1 MNNTTL
7 PRLNEVLRVALLLL
21 LLLPAFP
28 AQASVHDG
36 IAWKNVSVEGR
47 KTAVFSMFADSGGL
61 MWIGTNNG
69 LYTYDGTS
77 ARKVKGEVFSV
88 GQVYGIAEHG
98 DRLYA
103 GTNNGLLYY
112 DKVTGA
118 SARLDGG
125 FPFEIRTML
134 LVDDVLWIGS
144 IYGLYRYDLKS
155 EKLKRITEG
164 LPHQSVYSI
173 LRDSRGV
180 IYVGTYDGLARLKT
194 TSGETEATAVK
205 IEASGSKGN
214 LFVNS
219 MAEDPSGEFIWM
231 GTEEGLLRYYP
242 LAERVENEKAMQG
255 CTVKALTLK
264 PDGKLVAGTDKGLFL
279 QDGDSLTRC
288 RHDSRDIFSISDNE
302 VWCVFADPAS
312 HIWAGT
318 EMGFSIAAHSN
329 SVRTLRLGSIAGSG
343 EGNQIYAVHRDRSG
357 CLWLGGTNGVL
368 MLDGAGRVQ
377 WFRSSSAP
385 FSISHNRIRAIEEG
399 RDGRLWIATDG
410 GVNEFDRKSG
420 RFFGYHIADSS
431 GQHKANWVYGII
443 DDADGLW
450 VGSYLGGVLRVDK
463 SRLNRNRSAVV
474 AGYAVHSGN
483 GLNND
488 LVNEMRRDR
497 EGRIWTLL
505 FRDSTVVR
513 IDPEERRVS
522 KYNVLEAAG
531 AWPSHIATDRQG
543 RLWTAFNGGAL
554 VMDKNGDPVRK
565 VLFPSTETDEAVL
578 AMGNVGGD
586 MWIATVSNVWSID
599 GESFEPKILPLPQK
613 QYTAVYEDPLTGSVI
628 LGAID
633 EFVIVDPV
641 ALARINSS
649 EAIRMIATE
658 ENGSHFLFV
667 DGPAGLPAFE
677 VAYDNSFSLTVS
689 ALDYAPDAL
698 HRYAYK
704 LVQDESDTLR
714 TWLTMP
720 DGVNT
725 VSLSN
730 LAIGKHKLLL
740 KVVGAL
746 TKPVAVTLRV
756 LPPWYLSWWAIALYA
771 VAFLSALV
779 GLFFYLRKK
788 NAEKLREAERR
799 RSLATAENRLTFLSN
814 ISHDLKTPLS
824 MIIGPVSQLREQHKD
839 PAFRHKLD
847 IIYENALKLNAL
859 IHRTIEINRL
869 EDNDDNL
876 LIIST
881 VDAAE
886 FCRSVFDSYRES
898 HPGKQFVFLASPEH
912 IFVDVDAVKFES
924 VLNNLFSNA
933 CKYSEAKATITCGV
947 TQKEDTLEIVVSD
960 DGMGISQADQ
970 ALVFQRMYRSPRTS
984 ALREGTGIGLYLI
997 RKYLEMHG
1005 GDIRLYSCENE
1016 GTTFVVR
1023 LPISKVGNRTVA
1035 PATAVTADSS
1045 VAKILIVEDNASIAA
1060 FIREILAN
1068 DYNCLIADNG
1078 RSGLAVAASF
1088 QPDLIILDEMMPVM
1102 DGLEMC
1108 RRLKQNPR
1116 LSHIPLI
1123 MLTAKTDNVTET
1135 ESVRLGVDIF
1145 MGKPFEAPLLLERV
1159 RHLLAAKAELREAVR
1174 IEAITTPK
1182 PIEAE
1187 SGAEKQLAAI
1197 TRIIEDNVSDPDLN
1211 VNYLSEKSGIGTKQL
1226 YRLIKRLVG
1235 VTPVDYI
1242 RQMRMQKAAMLLE
1255 QRKFTVSEVMY
1266 MVGFNTASYFS
1277 KCFQAQYGCK
1287 PSQYVGEHTQGQDA
1301 RS

>member
-1 MNNTTL
+1 MSTIPTPIN
-7 PRLNEVLRVALLLL
+7 RLLKFTLLLL
-21 LLLPAFP
+21 FAVPVLSAR
-28 AQASVHDG
+28 ASIKDG

-47 KTAVFSMFADSGGL
+47 KTTVFSIFADSGGL

-88 GQVYGIAEHG
+88 GQVYGIVEHDG
-98 DRLYA
+98 KLYA

-112 DKVTGA
+112 DKTTGA
-118 SARLDGG
+118 SARFDGN

-134 LVDDVLWIGS
+134 LIDDTLWIGS

-155 EKLKRITEG
+155 GKLNRIVEG

-180 IYVGTYDGLARLKT
+180 IYVGTYDGLAWLK
-194 TSGETEATAVK
+194 SAGGETEATVVK
-205 IEASGSKGN
+205 IKASGSKGN

-219 MAEDPSGEFIWM
+219 MVEDPSGEFIWM
-231 GTEEGLLRYYP
+231 GTEEQLLRYYP
-242 LAERVENEKAMQG
+242 LAERVEAEEKMQG
-255 CTVKALTLK
+255 HTVKSLTLK
-264 PDGKLVAGTDKGLFL
+264 PDGKLIAGTDKGLFL
-279 QDGDSLTRC
+279 QTGDSFTAC

-302 VWCVFADPAS
+302 VWCVFADS
-312 HIWAGT
+312 SNHIWAGT
-318 EMGFSIAAHSN
+318 EMGFSIAANSN
-329 SVRTLRLGSIAGSG
+329 SVRTLRLGSIADSG
-343 EGNQIYAVHRDRSG
+343 EGNQIYTVHRDRAG
-357 CLWLGGTNGVL
+357 CLWLGGTNGL
-368 MLDGAGRVQ
+368 LLLDDAGGVQ
-377 WFRSSSAP
+377 WFRASSAP
-385 FSISHNRIRAIEEG
+385 FSISHNWIRAIEEG
-399 RDGRLWIATDG
+399 RDGKVWIATDG
-410 GVNEFDRKSG
+410 GVNEFDRKSN
-420 RFFGYHIADSS
+420 RFFNYRIADSS

-450 VGSYLGGVLRVDK
+450 IGSYLGGIHRVGK
-463 SRLNRNRSAVV
+463 SRLNRNHPDVV
-474 AGYAVHSGN
+474 ADYAVNSGN

-488 LVNEMRRDR
+488 LVNEMRYDR
-497 EGRIWTLL
+497 EGNIWALL
-505 FRDSTVVR
+505 FRDSMVVR
-513 IDPEERRVS
+513 IDPKGGPVCG
-522 KYNVLEAAG
+522 YNILEIAG
-531 AWPSHIATDRQG
+531 AWPTHITTDRNG
-543 RLWTAFNGGAL
+543 RLWTAFNGG
-554 VMDKNGDPVRK
+554 VSVTDKNGRLIRK
-565 VLFPSTETDEAVL
+565 VLFPFTETDEAVL
-578 AMGNVGGD
+578 AMGNVGKD
-586 MWIATVSNVWSID
+586 VWIATVSNVWSID

-613 QYTAVYEDPLTGSVI
+613 YYTAVYEDPLTGNVI

-667 DGPAGLPAFE
+667 NEATVLPAFE
-677 VAYDNSFSLTVS
+677 VAYDKSFSLTLS

-714 TWLTMP
+714 NWLTMP
-720 DGVNT
+720 DGVNA

-730 LAIGKHKLLL
+730 LAIGKHKLMV
-740 KVVGAL
+740 KVVGSLA
-746 TKPVAVTLRV
+746 KPVVVGIRV
-756 LPPWYLSWWAIALYA
+756 LPPWYLSGWAIALYS
-771 VAFLSALV
+771 LALLAAL
-779 GLFFYLRKK
+779 GALFVYLRKK

-799 RSLATAENRLTFLSN
+799 RSLATAENRLAFLSN

-824 MIIGPVSQLREQHKD
+824 MIIGPVSQMREEHKD
-839 PAFRHKLD
+839 SAIRHKLD
-847 IIYENALKLNAL
+847 VIYDNALKLNAL

-869 EDNDDNL
+869 ENNDDNL
-876 LIIST
+876 LIIFT
-881 VDAAE
+881 IDAVE

-898 HPGKQFVFLASPEH
+898 HPGKKFVFLASSEH
-912 IFVDVDAVKFES
+912 VFVDVDAVKFES

-933 CKYSEAKATITCGV
+933 CKYSETQATITCGV
-947 TQKEDTLEIVVSD
+947 TQKESMLEIVVSD

-970 ALVFQRMYRSPRTS
+970 SLVFQRMYRSPRTS

-997 RKYLEMHG
+997 KKYLEMHG

-1016 GTTFVVR
+1016 GTTLVVT
-1023 LPISKVGNRTVA
+1023 LPISRAENEPVA
-1035 PATAVTADSS
+1035 PPTAVAADSS
-1045 VAKILIVEDNASIAA
+1045 VSKILIVEDNASIAA

-1068 DYNCLIADNG
+1068 HYNCLIADNG

-1088 QPDLIILDEMMPVM
+1088 QPDLIILDEIMPVM

-1108 RRLKQNPR
+1108 RRLKQHPR
-1116 LSHIPLI
+1116 LSHIPII

-1159 RHLLAAKAELREAVR
+1159 RHLLVAKAELREAVR

-1197 TRIIEDNVSDPDLN
+1197 TKIIEDNVSDPDLN

-1226 YRLIKRLVG
+1226 YRLIKKLVG

-1287 PSQYVGEHTQGQDA
+1287 PSQYVGENTKE
-1301 RS
+1301 

>member
-1 MNNTTL
+1 M
-7 PRLNEVLRVALLLL
+7 
-21 LLLPAFP
+21 
-28 AQASVHDG
+28 
-36 IAWKNVSVEGR
+36 
-47 KTAVFSMFADSGGL
+47 
-61 MWIGTNNG
+61 
-69 LYTYDGTS
+69 
-77 ARKVKGEVFSV
+77 
-88 GQVYGIAEHG
+88 
-98 DRLYA
+98 
-103 GTNNGLLYY
+103 
-112 DKVTGA
+112 
-118 SARLDGG
+118 
-125 FPFEIRTML
+125 
-134 LVDDVLWIGS
+134 
-144 IYGLYRYDLKS
+144 
-155 EKLKRITEG
+155 
-164 LPHQSVYSI
+164 
-173 LRDSRGV
+173 
-180 IYVGTYDGLARLKT
+180 YVGTYDGLARLKST
-194 TSGETEATAVK
+194 GGETEAAVVK
-205 IEASGSKGN
+205 IEAAGSKGN
-214 LFVNS
+214 VFVNS
-219 MAEDPSGEFIWM
+219 MVEDPSGEFIWV
-231 GTEEGLLRYYP
+231 GTEERLLRYYP
-242 LAERVENEKAMQG
+242 LTGRVENEKEMQG
-255 CTVKALTLK
+255 HTVKSLTLK

-279 QDGDSLTRC
+279 QNGDSLTVC
-288 RHDSRDIFSISDNE
+288 RHDSRDMFSISDNE
-302 VWCVFADPAS
+302 VWCVFADSSS

-329 SVRTLRLGSIAGSG
+329 SVRTLRLGSIADSG

-357 CLWLGGTNGVL
+357 CLWLGGTNGL
-368 MLDGAGRVQ
+368 LLLDGAGGVR
-377 WFRSSSAP
+377 WFRSSRAP
-385 FSISHNRIRAIEEG
+385 FSLSHNRIRAIEEG
-399 RDGRLWIATDG
+399 RDGKVWIATDG
-410 GVNEFDRKSG
+410 GVNEFDRRSN
-420 RFFGYHIADSS
+420 RFFSYHIADSS
-431 GQHKANWVYGII
+431 GRHKANWVYGII

-450 VGSYLGGVLRVDK
+450 IGSYLGGILRVDK
-463 SRLNRNRSAVV
+463 SRLNRSNRAVV
-474 AGYAVHSGN
+474 ADYAVHSGN
-483 GLNND
+483 GLGND

-497 EGRIWTLL
+497 EGTLWTLL
-505 FRDSTVVR
+505 FRDSLVVR
-513 IDPEERRVS
+513 IDPEDGRVS
-522 KYNVLEAAG
+522 GYNVLEAAG
-531 AWPSHIATDRQG
+531 AWPSHIATDRKG

-554 VMDKNGDPVRK
+554 VMDKNGGLIRK

-578 AMGNVGGD
+578 AMGNVGED
-586 MWIATVSNVWSID
+586 VWIATVSNVWSID
-599 GESFEPKILPLPQK
+599 GASFEPKILPVPQK
-613 QYTAVYEDPLTGSVI
+613 QYTAVYEDPLTGDVI

-633 EFVIVDPV
+633 EFVVVDPV

-667 DGPAGLPAFE
+667 DGPAPLPAFE
-677 VAYDNSFSLTVS
+677 VAYDKSFSLTLS

-714 TWLTMP
+714 NWLTMP

-725 VSLSN
+725 LSLSN
-730 LAIGKHKLLL
+730 LAIGRHKLLL

-756 LPPWYLSWWAIALYA
+756 LPPWYLSWWAFALYA

-799 RSLATAENRLTFLSN
+799 RSLATAENRLAFLSN

-824 MIIGPVSQLREQHKD
+824 MIIGPVSQMREEHKGS
-839 PAFRHKLD
+839 ALRHKLD
-847 IIYENALKLNAL
+847 VIYDNALRLNTL

-881 VDAAE
+881 IDTVE

-898 HPGKQFVFLASPEH
+898 HPGKQFVFLASSEH
-912 IFVDVDAVKFES
+912 VFADVDAVKFES

-933 CKYSEAKATITCGV
+933 CKYSESKATITCGV
-947 TQKEDTLEIVVSD
+947 TQKESTLEIVVSD
-960 DGMGISQADQ
+960 DGMGIPQADQ
-970 ALVFQRMYRSPRTS
+970 SLVFQRMYRSPRTS

-997 RKYLEMHG
+997 KKYLEMHG

-1016 GTTFVVR
+1016 GTTFVVT
-1023 LPISKVGNRTVA
+1023 LPISRAESKPAT
-1035 PATAVTADSS
+1035 PATAVAADSS
-1045 VAKILIVEDNASIAA
+1045 VSKILIVEDNASIAA
-1060 FIREILAN
+1060 FIREILAA

-1116 LSHIPLI
+1116 LSHIPII
-1123 MLTAKTDNVTET
+1123 MLTAKTDNGTET

-1145 MGKPFEAPLLLERV
+1145 MGKPFEAPLLAERV
-1159 RHLLAAKAELREAVR
+1159 RRLLAVKAGLREAVR
-1174 IEAITTPK
+1174 IEALITPR

-1197 TRIIEDNVSDPDLN
+1197 TKIIEDNVSDPDLN

-1226 YRLIKRLVG
+1226 YRLIKKLVG

-1266 MVGFNTASYFS
+1266 MVGFSTASYFA

-1287 PSQYVGEHTQGQDA
+1287 PSQYVGENTPEQDD
-1301 RS
+1301 RN